1 MCRDLGNRASLVNRA
16 HMKRPSSLIFTVAGE
31 GHWGPLETAKP
42 KKFGQYRKPHAT
54 PSKPINFHILVIK
67 FLIDPIQSVTNGA

>member
-31 GHWGPLETAKP
+31 RALDTKKQQQQQQKNARLNERSPALSHPLTI
-42 KKFGQYRKPHAT
+42 YDSST
-54 PSKPINFHILVIK
+54 S
-67 FLIDPIQSVTNGA
+67 

>member
-31 GHWGPLETAKP
+31 RALYTKKKKNKKNARLNERLPALSHPLTI
-42 KKFGQYRKPHAT
+42 YDSST
-54 PSKPINFHILVIK
+54 S
-67 FLIDPIQSVTNGA
+67 

>member
-31 GHWGPLETAKP
+31 RALYTKKNNNNNKNARLNERSPALSHPLTI
-42 KKFGQYRKPHAT
+42 YDSST
-54 PSKPINFHILVIK
+54 S
-67 FLIDPIQSVTNGA
+67 

>member
-31 GHWGPLETAKP
+31 RALYTKKKKKNARLNERLPALSHPLTI
-42 KKFGQYRKPHAT
+42 YDSST
-54 PSKPINFHILVIK
+54 S
-67 FLIDPIQSVTNGA
+67 

>member
-31 GHWGPLETAKP
+31 RALYT
-42 KKFGQYRKPHAT
+42 KKKKQKKKTHVEMNVHLRYRIH
-54 PSKPINFHILVIK
+54 
-67 FLIDPIQSVTNGA
+67 

>member
-31 GHWGPLETAKP
+31 RALYT
-42 KKFGQYRKPHAT
+42 KKKNNNNKKTHVEMNVHLRYRIH
-54 PSKPINFHILVIK
+54 
-67 FLIDPIQSVTNGA
+67 